1 MPFRYASLV
10 QSCSC
15 TLTWVSQSKKNQDHG
30 NQDVELVASFCSTRR
45 RTLSSISYYYLLAI
59 LSLPHSL
66 FKLYISV
73 ITQLSCSL
81 TAFLGPV
88 FVWFLWISAR
98 WWWLSSSM
106 HPSALSVVELYMYSH
121 SLPFLAHSN
130 LCLRAALVSL
140 VPLRYRPN
148 TLVHRLCLVYTSLF
162 S

>member
-1 MPFRYASLV
+1 MEIR
-10 QSCSC
+10 
-15 TLTWVSQSKKNQDHG
+15 TG
-30 NQDVELVASFCSTRR
+30 N
-45 RTLSSISYYYLLAI
+45 
-59 LSLPHSL
+59 LSLLSAQHAGARFHQSHTIIYWL
-66 FKLYISV
+66 FSVYHTRYSKLYISV

-148 TLVHRLCLVYTSLF
+148 TLIHRLRLVYTSLF